1 MSKGAVL
8 DEALIGT
15 LGFAD
20 QLLTLTGPIEN
31 QHHPQLQEP
40 MFQIRSKE
48 VDETIYLERKYV
60 FDNQVSIKSTYGSG
74 DRVLVWL
81 QRVLRG
87 SQLDAKAPA
96 HAVLL
101 AREFFLLGD
110 WREFQRFKQFMK
122 SMRIL
127 DAQARQW
134 LSDHHADLP
143 KLAQAEEGVHRILL
157 SLGNIAEWPDLDSH
171 GSGQRTSTLEQIA
184 KTYAKDLAPVRR
196 SPGLPQRLLMLSP
209 DVRFNVFRIL
219 AFVEDP
225 EEGTGGLAKFL
236 MRLAAATGEPDLAA
250 VTQQLRTSRD
260 LSRAFGLLRA
270 FLMSSRMA
278 RPPA

>member
-20 QLLTLTGPIEN
+20 QMLTLTGPIEN

-40 MFQIRSKE
+40 MFLLRTKE
-48 VDETIYLERKYV
+48 IEETIYLERKYV
-60 FDNQVSIKSTYGSG
+60 FDNQLSIKSTYGNG

-87 SQLDAKAPA
+87 SQIDAKAPSVS
-96 HAVLL
+96 VLQ
-101 AREFFLLGD
+101 ARELFLMGD

-143 KLAQAEEGVHRILL
+143 KLAQAEEGVARIL
-157 SLGNIAEWPDLDSH
+157 SMLGNISEWPDLDTH
-171 GSGQRTSTLEQIA
+171 GIGPRSSSLEQIA

-196 SPGLPQRLLMLSP
+196 APGLPPRLLALAP

-225 EEGTGGLAKFL
+225 DEGTNGLAKFL
-236 MRLAAATGEPDLAA
+236 MRVAGATGDADLMGA
-250 VTQQLRTSRD
+250 TRELRNSRD
-260 LSRAFGLLRA
+260 LSRAFGLLRS
-270 FLMSSRMA
+270 FLMSSRSA
-278 RPPA
+278 KPAA